1 MKTTDIVVIIG
12 RKGSGK
18 SYLIKR
24 LFLPQFDSYVIDDHV
39 LERTRNEYADYGY
52 RAKFFGEIVGKQ
64 RVNYYDR
71 EKDDSSFEKIWNA
84 VKAHA
89 IKWGDTLFVV
99 DEAHIHFSK
108 KSLPLAQ
115 KEVLHENR
123 HYGVGIILASQRIYD
138 INPVAYKQADYIILF
153 YTREPREIE
162 FIKKYISTEV
172 AETVKT
178 LKQYYFVLFDV
189 NNQRVR
195 VHKPI

>member
-1 MKTTDIVVIIG
+1 MKTTDIVIVIG

-18 SYLIKR
+18 SYLIKH
-24 LFLPQFDSYVIDDHV
+24 LFLPQFSSYVIDDHV
-39 LERTRNEYADYGY
+39 MERVRNEYADFGY
-52 RAKFFGEIVGKQ
+52 RAKYLSEIVGKP
-64 RVNYYDR
+64 RVNYYDYQ
-71 EKDDSSFEKIWNA
+71 KDDSSFEKIWNA

-89 IKWGDTLFVV
+89 NKWGDTLLVI

-108 KSLPLAQ
+108 KSLPVPQ

-123 HYGVGIILASQRIYD
+123 HYGTGIILASQRIYD
-138 INPVAYKQADYIILF
+138 INPIAYKQADYIIIF
-153 YTREPREIE
+153 YSREPREIE
-162 FIKKYISTEV
+162 FIRKYISSEV

>member
-1 MKTTDIVVIIG
+1 MKTTDIVIIIG

-18 SYLIKR
+18 SYLIKH
-24 LFLPQFDSYVIDDHV
+24 LFLPQFSSYVIDDHV
-39 LERTRNEYADYGY
+39 MERTRNEYADFGY
-52 RAKFFGEIVGKQ
+52 RARYLSEIVSKP
-64 RVNYYDR
+64 RVNFYDYQ
-71 EKDDSSFEKIWNA
+71 KDDSSFEKIWNA
-84 VKAHA
+84 VKLHA
-89 IKWGDTLFVV
+89 NRWGDTLFVI

-108 KSLPLAQ
+108 KSLPVAQ

-123 HYGVGIILASQRIYD
+123 HYGTGIILASQRIYD
-138 INPVAYKQADYIILF
+138 INPIAYKQADYIILF

-162 FIKKYISTEV
+162 FIRKYISSEV

-189 NNQRVR
+189 NNQKVR

>member
-1 MKTTDIVVIIG
+1 MKTTDIVIVIG

-18 SYLIKR
+18 SYLIKH
-24 LFLPQFDSYVIDDHV
+24 LFLRQFDSFVIDDHV
-39 LERTRNEYADYGY
+39 MERTRNEYADYGFRTRY
-52 RAKFFGEIVGKQ
+52 LSEIMSKP
-64 RVNYYDR
+64 RVNYYDYQ
-71 EKDDSSFEKIWNA
+71 KDDSSFEKIWNA

-89 IKWGDTLFVV
+89 NRWGDTLFVI

-108 KSLPLAQ
+108 KSLPVAQ

-123 HYGVGIILASQRIYD
+123 HYGTGIILASQRIYD
-138 INPVAYKQADYIILF
+138 INPIAYKQADYIILF

-162 FIKKYISTEV
+162 FLRKYISSEV
-172 AETVKT
+172 AETVKN

>member
-1 MKTTDIVVIIG
+1 MKTTDIVIIIG

-39 LERTRNEYADYGY
+39 MERTRNEYADYGY
-52 RAKFFGEIVGKQ
+52 RAKYLAEIVSKP
-64 RVNYYDR
+64 RVNFYDYP
-71 EKDDSSFEKIWNA
+71 KDDSSFEKIWNA
-84 VKAHA
+84 VKLHA
-89 IKWGDTLFVV
+89 NRWGDTLFVI

-108 KSLPLAQ
+108 KSLPTSQ

-123 HYGVGIILASQRIYD
+123 HFGTGIILASQRIYD
-138 INPVAYKQADYIILF
+138 INPIAYKQADYIILF

-162 FIKKYISTEV
+162 FIRKYISSEV
-172 AETVKT
+172 AEIVKN

-189 NNQRVR
+189 NNQRVK